1 MTDRVKAPSGR
12 DIWRAVREE
21 LRLNLY
27 GCPTARLRPP
37 YTTST
42 CTPTTS
48 GRSKASCRGSCPS
61 CSRRS
66 RPTWSGSACGTTRR
80 RRVLGRLLQQDNL
93 APVEV
98 PLAGWD
104 IRVAPDQDGELR
116 HGQLGIISSL
126 TLPAAAAAGGT
137 PTTRIVKSVVGA
149 GRRRAPPRTSR
160 KARTHE
166 AFNGPNPPIVAR
178 ARGRRAKTI
187 RAGTSS

>member
-12 DIWRAVREE
+12 DIWKAVREE
-21 LRLNLY
+21 LRLNLLRLPY
-27 GCPTARLRPP
+27 STLAPTVYHVYLHPDDFLAVEGIMPRVVSELQVAADV
-37 YTTST
+37 
-42 CTPTTS
+42 
-48 GRSKASCRGSCPS
+48 GRI
-61 CSRRS
+61 SRRL
-66 RPTWSGSACGTTRR
+66 TTRR

-104 IRVAPDQDGELR
+104 IRVASDQDGELR

-126 TLPAAAAAGGT
+126 TLPAAAG
-137 PTTRIVKSVVGA
+137 
-149 GRRRAPPRTSR
+149 GRRNADHPDREASSAPDGERAPPRTSR

-178 ARGRRAKTI
+178 ARG
-187 RAGTSS
+187 

>member
-12 DIWRAVREE
+12 DIWSRPGGAAAQPVQARTLAPTVYHVYLHPDDFRAVEGIMPRVVSE
-21 LRLNLY
+21 LQVAL
-27 GCPTARLRPP
+27 
-37 YTTST
+37 TST
-42 CTPTTS
+42 WADQP
-48 GRSKASCRGSCPS
+48 A
-61 CSRRS
+61 
-66 RPTWSGSACGTTRR
+66 ATTRR

-137 PTTRIVKSVVGA
+137 PTTGS
-149 GRRRAPPRTSR
+149 
-160 KARTHE
+160 
-166 AFNGPNPPIVAR
+166 
-178 ARGRRAKTI
+178 
-187 RAGTSS
+187 